1 MTSTFWRRNSEA
13 ISLTRLELLSVQ
25 RYSIAAVS
33 PSIQPSSCRRATK
46 AAAHGFHI
54 VAFDPRTPMR
64 RGLLTCWAYAAIGHA
79 PIRPQTT
86 LMNSRRFMS
95 VSLLPEGYS
104 RRLKQYQIADWSL
117 FPTSHQKEASMSA
130 LCQKRTHAPQ
140 QKT

>member
-13 ISLTRLELLSVQ
+13 ISLTRLELPSAQ

-33 PSIQPSSCRRATK
+33 PLIKPSSCRRATK

-79 PIRPQTT
+79 PTRPQTT

-95 VSLLPEGYS
+95 VSLLTRGLLPA
-104 RRLKQYQIADWSL
+104 LKAISDCGLVAVPYV
-117 FPTSHQKEASMSA
+117 TT
-130 LCQKRTHAPQ
+130 KRGFHVRFGSITDIEV
-140 QKT
+140 T